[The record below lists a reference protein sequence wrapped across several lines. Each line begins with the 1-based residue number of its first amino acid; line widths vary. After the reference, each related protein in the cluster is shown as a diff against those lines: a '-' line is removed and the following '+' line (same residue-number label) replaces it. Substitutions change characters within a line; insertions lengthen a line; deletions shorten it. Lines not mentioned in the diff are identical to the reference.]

1 MLFIGCCKWLF
12 IRVIDLSR
20 CEVSEDLVR
29 ALWSIDEEIG
39 KTWCGLC
46 EHIACLVSFWAKS
59 SVELFFVCRFGS
71 LCLFESMAVVAFFVK
86 VGLRLCWLYVLHLC
100 STGQVL
106 SDGAFKCSYVSVLQR
121 LVPAVKSEANG
132 WRRLRCCW
140 RMKAQICCA
149 KTDASGRWRSKLIV

>member
-1 MLFIGCCKWLF
+1 ML
-12 IRVIDLSR
+12 LS
-20 CEVSEDLVR
+20 SFG
-29 ALWSIDEEIG
+29 AKFW

-46 EHIACLVSFWAKS
+46 EVLIGRWGRLGANFTNTLLICGYLCLVGWF
-59 SVELFFVCRFGS
+59 CRF
-71 LCLFESMAVVAFFVK
+71 CLFESMAVVAIFVK
-86 VGLRLCWLYVLHLC
+86 VCLRLCWLYVLHLC

-140 RMKAQICCA
+140 RMTAQICCP
-149 KTDASGRWRSKLIV
+149 KVDASGR

>member
-12 IRVIDLSR
+12 IKVIDLFR
-20 CEVSEDLVR
+20 CEDSEDLVR

-46 EHIACLVSFWAKS
+46 EHIAYLVPFMIKS
-59 SVELFFVCRFGS
+59 SGELFFLCRFGS

-100 STGQVL
+100 STGLVL
-106 SDGAFKCSYVSVLQR
+106 AGAISKWPYMSVVQR
-121 LVPAVKSEANG
+121 LVPVANAALNL
-132 WRRLRCCW
+132 WRRLWCCW
-140 RMKAQICCA
+140 RMTAQICCP
-149 KTDASGRWRSKLIV
+149 KVDASGRWRSKLIA

>member
-20 CEVSEDLVR
+20 CEDSEDLVR

-46 EHIACLVSFWAKS
+46 EHIACLVPISAKLS
-59 SVELFFVCRFGS
+59 DELYFVCRFDNFFCFGVR
-71 LCLFESMAVVAFFVK
+71 LKLLFFVQD
-86 VGLRLCWLYVLHLC
+86 GLRLCWLYVLHKC

-106 SDGAFKCSYVSVLQR
+106 AGGISMWPYMSVVQR
-121 LVPAVKSEANG
+121 LVPAVNSEANG

-140 RMKAQICCA
+140 RMTAQICCPKA
-149 KTDASGRWRSKLIV
+149 DASGGWRSKLIV